1 LPINAADP
9 KIAAMTSLT
18 VSGRVAQVL
27 SSYLSDV
34 FGVMGNGNVYFLDAA
49 EKQGL
54 RFTPVRHEG
63 AAIAAADAYYRTSG
77 RLAAGTTTYGPGYTN
92 ALTALAEAVQAQ
104 IPVVLGTGDAPST
117 GARPWDVDQTAIA
130 AGLGAATF
138 TVTRSSAGA
147 VTQQA
152 VEYAI
157 TKRTAVV
164 LAIPYDLAA
173 LEAAEEDL
181 PAPLAAAVT
190 DDVDGGLGRI
200 AAHLARAKRPL
211 ILAGRGAHL
220 AGAGPELRG
229 LADRLG
235 ALTAGTALALNLLEG
250 EGYLGVAGGFGTD
263 TAAGLMAEADVV
275 LVAGASLSPF
285 TLRFGHLIG
294 PDATMI
300 QIDAALEPT
309 NPRVDMFLSADVK
322 AAAGRILDSL
332 DGVPASAAPTAWRTE
347 ARKRLASGAAH
358 HPGSAETVDGRLDPR
373 ALATALDAIL
383 PERRTVVQ
391 DGGHFIGW
399 APMYWRIP
407 RPQDLVMVGT
417 AYQSI
422 GLGLASA
429 VGAARA
435 VEDGRTLVLAAGDG
449 GFLMGLS
456 DLESLVGAA
465 KSAVVVIYND
475 AAYGAEIHQYGS
487 QGLTEKPM
495 LIPEVDFSGVARA
508 LGAESAVIRS
518 LSDLAALQDWID
530 DGARGTFVA
539 DCRIT
544 SSVRAP
550 WLSEWMQASQA
561 ASAAQAAKEKVA
573 G

>member
-1 LPINAADP
+1 
-9 KIAAMTSLT
+9 MTSLT

-27 SSYLSDV
+27 GSHLTDV
-34 FGVMGNGNVYFLDAA
+34 FGVMGNGNAYFLDAA
-49 EKQGL
+49 ERLGL

-63 AAIAAADAYYRTSG
+63 AAVAAADAYYRSSG

-104 IPVVLGTGDAPST
+104 IPVVLVTGDAPTS
-117 GARPWDVDQTAIA
+117 GARPQDVDQAAIA

-138 TVTRSSAGA
+138 TVTRDTAGSI
-147 VTQQA
+147 TRQA
-152 VEYAI
+152 VEYAL
-157 TKRTAVV
+157 TRRTAVV

-173 LEAAEEDL
+173 LEAADEEV
-181 PAPLAAAVT
+181 PAESAPLVT
-190 DDVDGGLGRI
+190 DDVDGGLGQVARL
-200 AAHLARAKRPL
+200 LAGARRPL

-220 AGAGPELRG
+220 AGAGPDLRE

-235 ALTAGTALALNLLEG
+235 ALTAGTALALNLLQG
-250 EGYLGVAGGFGTD
+250 DGYLGVAGGFGTD
-263 TAAGLMAEADVV
+263 TAAGLMGEADVV

-285 TLRFGHLIG
+285 TMRFGHLLG
-294 PDATMI
+294 PDCTVI
-300 QIDAALEPT
+300 QIDTTLQPT
-309 NPRVDMFLSADVK
+309 HPRVDLFVSADAK
-322 AAAGRILDSL
+322 SAAGRLLRMLDH
-332 DGVPASAAPTAWRTE
+332 PASTEAWRAE
-347 ARKRLASGAAH
+347 ARRRLAEGPAH
-358 HPGSAETVDGRLDPR
+358 HAGSAHTADGRLDPR
-373 ALATALDAIL
+373 ALATALDAVL

-435 VEDGRTLVLAAGDG
+435 VEDGRTLVLASGDG
-449 GFLMGLS
+449 GFLMGLA
-456 DLESLVGAA
+456 DLESLIGAA
-465 KSAVVVIYND
+465 ASAVVVIYND

-487 QGLTEKPM
+487 QGLSEKPM

-518 LSDLAALQDWID
+518 LADLSALQNWID
-530 DGARGTFVA
+530 AGAKGTFVA

-561 ASAAQAAKEKVA
+561 AKSAVA

>member
-1 LPINAADP
+1 
-9 KIAAMTSLT
+9 MTSLT
-18 VSGRVAQVL
+18 VSGRVAEVL
-27 SSYLSDV
+27 SGYLSDV

-54 RFTPVRHEG
+54 RFSAVRHEG
-63 AAIAAADAYYRTSG
+63 AAIAAADAYYRASG

-104 IPVVLGTGDAPST
+104 IPVVLVTGDAPSS
-117 GARPWDVDQTAIA
+117 GARPWDVDQAAIA

-138 TVTRSSAGA
+138 NVTREAAGSI
-147 VTQQA
+147 TQEA
-152 VEYAI
+152 VEYALA
-157 TKRTAVV
+157 KRTAVV
-164 LAIPYDLAA
+164 IAIPYDLAA
-173 LEAAEEDL
+173 LEAADEEL
-181 PAPLAAAVT
+181 PVPPAAAPVR
-190 DDVDGGLGRI
+190 DDVDGGLER
-200 AAHLARAKRPL
+200 AARLLAEAKRPL

-235 ALTAGTALALNLLEG
+235 ALTAGTALALNLLKG
-250 EGYLGVAGGFGTD
+250 EGYLGVAGGFGTE
-263 TAAGLMAEADVV
+263 TAAGLMGEADVV

-285 TLRFGHLIG
+285 TMRFGHLIG
-294 PDATMI
+294 PDSTVI
-300 QIDAALEPT
+300 QIDTALEAT
-309 NPRVDMFLSADVK
+309 HPRVDLFVAADAK
-322 AAAGRILDSL
+322 AAASRLLRLL
-332 DGVPASAAPTAWRTE
+332 DGAVTAEAWRAE
-347 ARKRLASGAAH
+347 ARKRLAEGPGHDAGSGDT
-358 HPGSAETVDGRLDPR
+358 PDGRLDPR
-373 ALATALDAIL
+373 ALATALDAVL

-391 DGGHFIGW
+391 DGGHFLGW

-417 AYQSI
+417 AYQTI

-429 VGAARA
+429 VGVARA
-435 VEDGRTLVLAAGDG
+435 VDDGRTLVLASGDG

-465 KSAVVVIYND
+465 ASAVVVIYND

-487 QGLTEKPM
+487 RGLTEKPM

-508 LGAESAVIRS
+508 LGAESAIIRELTD
-518 LSDLAALQDWID
+518 LSALQDWID
-530 DGARGTFVA
+530 DGAKGTFVA

-550 WLSEWMQASQA
+550 WLSEWMKASQA
-561 ASAAQAAKEKVA
+561 AKETVA

>member
-1 LPINAADP
+1 
-9 KIAAMTSLT
+9 MTTLT

-27 SSYLSDV
+27 SSYVSDV
-34 FGVMGNGNVYFLDAA
+34 FGVMGNVYFLDAA
-49 EKQGL
+49 EQQGL

-77 RLAAGTTTYGPGYTN
+77 RLAVGTTTYGPGYTN

-104 IPVVLGTGDAPST
+104 IPVVLVTGDAPTT
-117 GARPWDVDQTAIA
+117 GARPWDVDQTTIGAS
-130 AGLGAATF
+130 LGAATF
-138 TVTRSSAGA
+138 TVTRSTAGA
-147 VTQQA
+147 VTRQA
-152 VEYAI
+152 VEYAL
-157 TKRTAVV
+157 TRRTAVV

-173 LEAAEEDL
+173 LEAEDEDL
-181 PAPLAAAVT
+181 PAASASQMT
-190 DDVDGGLGRI
+190 DDGGTDLGQVARL
-200 AAHLARAKRPL
+200 LAGARRPL

-220 AGAGPELRG
+220 AGAGPELRE

-235 ALTAGTALALNLLEG
+235 ALTAGTALALNLLNG
-250 EGYLGVAGGFGTD
+250 EGYLGVAGGFGTE
-263 TAAGLMAEADVV
+263 TAAGLMGEADVV
-275 LVAGASLSPF
+275 LVSGASLSPF
-285 TLRFGHLIG
+285 TMRFGHLIG
-294 PDATMI
+294 PDATVI
-300 QIDAALEPT
+300 QIDTSVEPT
-309 NPRVDMFLSADVK
+309 NPRVDVFVSADVK
-322 AAAGRILDSL
+322 AAASRLLSLLDDEAAL
-332 DGVPASAAPTAWRTE
+332 AGWRAKASQ
-347 ARKRLASGAAH
+347 RLAVG
-358 HPGSAETVDGRLDPR
+358 PGHNAGSEVTEDGRLDPR
-373 ALATALDAIL
+373 ALATALDVVL

-399 APMYWRIP
+399 APMYWNIP

-417 AYQSI
+417 AFQSI

-435 VEDGRTLVLAAGDG
+435 VEDDRTLVLASGDG

-456 DLESLVGAA
+456 DLESLIGAA
-465 KSAVVVIYND
+465 RSAVVVIYND

-487 QGLTEKPM
+487 QGLTQKPM

-508 LGAESAVIRS
+508 LGAESAIIRL
-518 LSDLAALQDWID
+518 LSDLSALTDWID
-530 DGARGTFVA
+530 AGAHGTFVA

-561 ASAAQAAKEKVA
+561 AKAAQV

>member
-1 LPINAADP
+1 
-9 KIAAMTSLT
+9 MTTLT

-27 SSYLSDV
+27 SSYVSDV

-49 EKQGL
+49 EQQGL
-54 RFTPVRHEG
+54 RFTAVRHEG
-63 AAIAAADAYYRTSG
+63 AAIAAADAYYRASG

-104 IPVVLGTGDAPST
+104 IPVVLVTGDAPTT
-117 GARPWDVDQTAIA
+117 GARPWDVDQSAIA
-130 AGLGAATF
+130 TGLGAATF
-138 TVTRSSAGA
+138 TVTRDAAGA
-147 VTQQA
+147 ITRQA
-152 VEYAI
+152 VEYAL
-157 TKRTAVV
+157 TRRTAVV

-173 LEAAEEDL
+173 VEAADEEL
-181 PAPLAAAVT
+181 PEPAALKVT
-190 DDVDGGLGRI
+190 DDGGTD
-200 AAHLARAKRPL
+200 LARVGRLLAGARRPL

-220 AGAGPELRG
+220 AGAGPELRE

-235 ALTAGTALALNLLEG
+235 ALTAGTALALNLLNG
-250 EGYLGVAGGFGTD
+250 EGFLGVAGGFGTD
-263 TAAGLMAEADVV
+263 TAAGLMGEADVV
-275 LVAGASLSPF
+275 MVAGASLSPF
-285 TLRFGHLIG
+285 TMRFGHLLG
-294 PDATMI
+294 PDATVI
-300 QIDAALEPT
+300 QIDTALQPT
-309 NPRVDMFLSADVK
+309 NPRVDLFVGMDAKVAASRLLSLVDGEV
-322 AAAGRILDSL
+322 AAAGWRAE
-332 DGVPASAAPTAWRTE
+332 ASRRLTAGPGH
-347 ARKRLASGAAH
+347 AL
-358 HPGSAETVDGRLDPR
+358 GSAETVDGRLDPR
-373 ALATALDAIL
+373 ALATALDAVL

-399 APMYWRIP
+399 APMYWNIP

-435 VEDGRTLVLAAGDG
+435 VEDGRTLVLASGDG

-456 DLESLVGAA
+456 DLESLIGTAR
-465 KSAVVVIYND
+465 SAIVVIYND

-508 LGAESAVIRS
+508 LGAESAVIRTLDD
-518 LSDLAALQDWID
+518 LSALQEWID
-530 DGARGTFVA
+530 AGARGTFVA

-550 WLSEWMQASQA
+550 WLTEWMNATR
-561 ASAAQAAKEKVA
+561 AAKAAVA

>member
-1 LPINAADP
+1 
-9 KIAAMTSLT
+9 MTSLT
-18 VSGRVAQVL
+18 VSGRVAEVL
-27 SSYLSDV
+27 SGYLSDV

-54 RFTPVRHEG
+54 RFSAVRHEG
-63 AAIAAADAYYRTSG
+63 AAIAAADAYYRASG

-104 IPVVLGTGDAPST
+104 IPVVLVTGDAPSS
-117 GARPWDVDQTAIA
+117 GARPWDVDQAAIA

-138 TVTRSSAGA
+138 NVTREAAGSI
-147 VTQQA
+147 TQEA
-152 VEYAI
+152 VEYALA
-157 TKRTAVV
+157 KRTAVV
-164 LAIPYDLAA
+164 IAIPYDLAA
-173 LEAAEEDL
+173 LEAADEEL
-181 PAPLAAAVT
+181 PVPPAAAPVR
-190 DDVDGGLGRI
+190 DDVDGGLER
-200 AAHLARAKRPL
+200 AARLLAEAKRPL

-235 ALTAGTALALNLLEG
+235 ALTAGTALALNLLKG
-250 EGYLGVAGGFGTD
+250 EGYLGVAGGFGTE
-263 TAAGLMAEADVV
+263 TAAGLMGEADVV

-285 TLRFGHLIG
+285 TMRFGHLIG
-294 PDATMI
+294 PDSTVI
-300 QIDAALEPT
+300 QIDTALEAT
-309 NPRVDMFLSADVK
+309 HPRVDLFVAADAK
-322 AAAGRILDSL
+322 AAASRLLRLL
-332 DGVPASAAPTAWRTE
+332 DGAVTAEAWRAE
-347 ARKRLASGAAH
+347 ARKRLAEGPGHDAGSGDT
-358 HPGSAETVDGRLDPR
+358 PDGRLDPR
-373 ALATALDAIL
+373 ALATALDAVL

-391 DGGHFIGW
+391 DGGHFLGW

-417 AYQSI
+417 AYQTI

-429 VGAARA
+429 VGVARA
-435 VEDGRTLVLAAGDG
+435 VDDGRTLVLASGDG

-465 KSAVVVIYND
+465 ASAVVVIYND

-487 QGLTEKPM
+487 RGLTEKPM

-508 LGAESAVIRS
+508 LGAESAIIRELTD
-518 LSDLAALQDWID
+518 LSALQDWID
-530 DGARGTFVA
+530 DGAKGTFVA

-550 WLSEWMQASQA
+550 WLSEWMKASK
-561 ASAAQAAKEKVA
+561 AAKEKVA

>member
-1 LPINAADP
+1 
-9 KIAAMTSLT
+9 MTTLT

-27 SSYLSDV
+27 SSYVSDV

-49 EKQGL
+49 EQQGL

-63 AAIAAADAYYRTSG
+63 AAIAAADAYYRSSG

-104 IPVVLGTGDAPST
+104 IPVVLVTGDAPTS
-117 GARPWDVDQTAIA
+117 GARPQDVDQTAIA
-130 AGLGAATF
+130 AGLGAGTF
-138 TVTRSSAGA
+138 TVTRGAAGSI
-147 VTQQA
+147 TQQA
-152 VEYAI
+152 VEYAL

-164 LAIPYDLAA
+164 IAIPYDLAA
-173 LEAAEEDL
+173 LEAADEDL
-181 PAPLAAAVT
+181 PETHAPKVT
-190 DDVDGGLGRI
+190 DDVDGGLGQ
-200 AAHLARAKRPL
+200 AARLLAGARRPL

-220 AGAGPELRG
+220 AGAGPELRE

-235 ALTAGTALALNLLEG
+235 ALTAGSALALNLLNG

-263 TAAGLMAEADVV
+263 TAAGLMGEADVV

-285 TLRFGHLIG
+285 TMRFGHLLG
-294 PDATMI
+294 PDSTVI
-300 QIDAALEPT
+300 QIDAGLQQT
-309 NPRVDMFLSADVK
+309 HPRVDLFVSADAK
-322 AAAGRILDSL
+322 TAASRLLQLLDGEAAAEGWRAE
-332 DGVPASAAPTAWRTE
+332 ASR
-347 ARKRLASGAAH
+347 RLAVGPGH
-358 HPGSAETVDGRLDPR
+358 HPGSEETPDGRLDPR
-373 ALATALDAIL
+373 ALATALDAVL

-399 APMYWRIP
+399 APMYWNIP

-417 AYQSI
+417 AFQSI

-435 VEDGRTLVLAAGDG
+435 LEDGRTLVLASGDG
-449 GFLMGLS
+449 GFLMGLA
-456 DLESLVGAA
+456 DLESLIGAA
-465 KSAVVVIYND
+465 RSAIVVIYND

-518 LSDLAALQDWID
+518 LSDLSALQDWID
-530 DGARGTFVA
+530 AGAQGTFVA

-561 ASAAQAAKEKVA
+561 AKAAVA

>member
-1 LPINAADP
+1 
-9 KIAAMTSLT
+9 MTSLT

-27 SSYLSDV
+27 SSYVSDV

-49 EKQGL
+49 EQQGL
-54 RFTPVRHEG
+54 RFTAVRHEG

-77 RLAAGTTTYGPGYTN
+77 RLAVGTTTYGPGYTN
-92 ALTALAEAVQAQ
+92 ALTAVAEAVKAQ
-104 IPVVLGTGDAPST
+104 IPVVLVTGDAPTS
-117 GARPWDVDQTAIA
+117 GPRPWDVDQAAVA

-138 TVTRSSAGA
+138 TVTRDAAGLI
-147 VTQQA
+147 TQQA
-152 VEYAI
+152 VEYAL

-164 LAIPYDLAA
+164 LAIPYDLGA
-173 LEAAEEDL
+173 LEAADKEV
-181 PAPLAAAVT
+181 PAPSAPKVT
-190 DDVDGGLGRI
+190 DDVDGGLGQ
-200 AAHLARAKRPL
+200 AARLLAGAKRPL

-220 AGAGPELRG
+220 AGAGPELRE
-229 LADRLG
+229 LADRIG
-235 ALTAGTALALNLLEG
+235 ALTAGTALALNLLNG

-263 TAAGLMAEADVV
+263 TAAGLLGEADVV
-275 LVAGASLSPF
+275 LAAGASLSPF
-285 TLRFGHLIG
+285 TMRFGHLLG
-294 PDATMI
+294 PDATVI
-300 QIDAALEPT
+300 QIDTAVEPT
-309 NPRVDMFLSADVK
+309 NPRVDLFVSADAK
-322 AAAGRILDSL
+322 AAASRLLSL
-332 DGVPASAAPTAWRTE
+332 VEGDAAAGMWRAE
-347 ARKRLASGAAH
+347 AARRLAVGPG
-358 HPGSAETVDGRLDPR
+358 HPAGSPETIDGRLDPR
-373 ALATALDAIL
+373 SLASALDAVL

-399 APMYWRIP
+399 APMYWNIP

-417 AYQSI
+417 AFQSI

-435 VEDGRTLVLAAGDG
+435 VQDGRTLVLASGDG

-456 DLESLVGAA
+456 DLESLIGVAR
-465 KSAVVVIYND
+465 SAIVVIYND

-508 LGAESAVIRS
+508 LGAGSAIIRS
-518 LSDLAALQDWID
+518 LADLSALQDWID
-530 DGARGTFVA
+530 AGAKGTFVA

-550 WLSEWMQASQA
+550 WLSEWMAASQA
-561 ASAAQAAKEKVA
+561 SKAAVA

>member
-1 LPINAADP
+1 
-9 KIAAMTSLT
+9 MTTLT

-27 SSYLSDV
+27 SSYLTDV

-49 EKQGL
+49 ERLGL
-54 RFTPVRHEG
+54 RFSPVRHEG

-92 ALTALAEAVQAQ
+92 ALTALAESVQAQ
-104 IPVVLGTGDAPST
+104 IPVVLVTGDAPSS
-117 GARPWDVDQTAIA
+117 GARHQDVDQAAIA

-138 TVTRSSAGA
+138 TITRDAAGSI
-147 VTQQA
+147 TRQA
-152 VEYAI
+152 VEYAL
-157 TKRTAVV
+157 TRRTAVV
-164 LAIPYDLAA
+164 IAIPYDLAA
-173 LEAAEEDL
+173 LEAEDDEL
-181 PAPLAAAVT
+181 PAPLAAQVT
-190 DDVDGGLGRI
+190 DDGGIELGQVARL
-200 AAHLARAKRPL
+200 LAGAKRPL

-220 AGAGPELRG
+220 AGAGPELRE

-235 ALTAGTALALNLLEG
+235 ALTAGTALALNLLNG

-263 TAAGLMAEADVV
+263 TAAGLMGEADVV
-275 LVAGASLSPF
+275 FVAGASLSPF
-285 TLRFGHLIG
+285 TMRFGHLLG
-294 PDATMI
+294 PDSTVI
-300 QIDAALEPT
+300 QIDTALQPT
-309 NPRVDMFLSADVK
+309 HPRVDLFVSADAK
-322 AAAGRILDSL
+322 SAAGRLLQLL
-332 DGVPASAAPTAWRTE
+332 DGETAAEAWRAE
-347 ARKRLASGAAH
+347 ARRRLAEGPAH
-358 HPGSAETVDGRLDPR
+358 HPGADETPDGRMDPR
-373 ALATALDAIL
+373 ALATALDAVL

-391 DGGHFIGW
+391 DGGHFLGW
-399 APMYWRIP
+399 APMYWNIP

-417 AYQSI
+417 AFQAI

-435 VEDGRTLVLAAGDG
+435 LEDGRTLVLASGDG

-456 DLESLVGAA
+456 DLESLIGAA
-465 KSAVVVIYND
+465 KSAIVVIYND

-495 LIPEVDFSGVARA
+495 LIPEVDFSGIARA

-518 LSDLAALQDWID
+518 LSDLATLKDWID
-530 DGARGTFVA
+530 AGAKGTFVV

-550 WLSEWMQASQA
+550 WMSEWMNAKQA
-561 ASAAQAAKEKVA
+561 ATAAVA

>member
-1 LPINAADP
+1 
-9 KIAAMTSLT
+9 MTTFT

-27 SSYLSDV
+27 SSYVSDV

-49 EKQGL
+49 EQLGL
-54 RFTPVRHEG
+54 RFSAVRHEG

-104 IPVVLGTGDAPST
+104 IPVVLVTGDAPSS
-117 GARPWDVDQTAIA
+117 GARPQDVDQAAIA

-138 TVTRSSAGA
+138 TVTRDAAGA
-147 VTQQA
+147 ITRQA
-152 VEYAI
+152 VEYAL

-164 LAIPYDLAA
+164 IAIPYDLAA
-173 LEAAEEDL
+173 LEAADEEL
-181 PAPLAAAVT
+181 PEPQAPKMT
-190 DDVDGGLGRI
+190 DDVDGGLGQVARL
-200 AAHLARAKRPL
+200 LAGAKRPL

-220 AGAGPELRG
+220 AGAGPELRE

-235 ALTAGTALALNLLEG
+235 ALTAGTALALNLLKG

-263 TAAGLMAEADVV
+263 TAAGLMGEADVV

-285 TLRFGHLIG
+285 TMRFGHLLG
-294 PDATMI
+294 PDSTVI
-300 QIDAALEPT
+300 QIDAALQPT
-309 NPRVDMFLSADVK
+309 HPRVDTFVSADVK
-322 AAAGRILDSL
+322 SAAGQLLGML
-332 DGVPASAAPTAWRTE
+332 DGGAPDAGRVSAWRAE
-347 ARKRLASGAAH
+347 ARKRLAEGPGHEA
-358 HPGSAETVDGRLDPR
+358 GSAETVDGRLDPR
-373 ALATALDAIL
+373 SLAAALDAVL

-391 DGGHFIGW
+391 DGGHFVGW

-417 AYQSI
+417 AFQSI

-435 VEDGRTLVLAAGDG
+435 VEDGRTLVLASGDG

-456 DLESLVGAA
+456 DLESLIGAA
-465 KSAVVVIYND
+465 SSAIVVIYND

-508 LGAESAVIRS
+508 LGAESAIIRS
-518 LSDLAALQDWID
+518 LADLSALTDWID
-530 DGARGTFVA
+530 AGAKGTFVA

-550 WLSEWMQASQA
+550 WLSEWMQAKQEAKA
-561 ASAAQAAKEKVA
+561 AVA

>member
-1 LPINAADP
+1 
-9 KIAAMTSLT
+9 MTSLT
-18 VSGRVAQVL
+18 VSGRVAEVL
-27 SSYLSDV
+27 SSYVSDV

-104 IPVVLGTGDAPST
+104 IPVVLVTGDAPTT
-117 GARPWDVDQTAIA
+117 GARPWDVDQAAIA
-130 AGLGAATF
+130 TGLGAATF
-138 TVTRSSAGA
+138 TVTRDAPGA
-147 VTQQA
+147 VTRQA
-152 VEYAI
+152 VEYAL
-157 TKRTAVV
+157 TRRTAVV

-173 LEAAEEDL
+173 LEAPDEDL
-181 PAPLAAAVT
+181 PEPSALKMT
-190 DDVDGGLGRI
+190 DDGGMDLGRV
-200 AAHLARAKRPL
+200 ARLLAGARRPL

-220 AGAGPELRG
+220 AGAGPELRE

-235 ALTAGTALALNLLEG
+235 ALTAGTALALNFLNG

-263 TAAGLMAEADVV
+263 TAAGLMGEADVV

-285 TLRFGHLIG
+285 TMRFGHLLG
-294 PDATMI
+294 PDASVI
-300 QIDAALEPT
+300 QIDTAVEPT
-309 NPRVDMFLSADVK
+309 HPSVDVFVRADAK
-322 AAAGRILDSL
+322 AAASRLLSL
-332 DGVPASAAPTAWRTE
+332 VDGEAAAGAWRAE
-347 ARKRLASGAAH
+347 ASRRLAVGPGHAA
-358 HPGSAETVDGRLDPR
+358 GSTSTADGRLDPR
-373 ALATALDAIL
+373 ALAAALDAVL
-383 PERRTVVQ
+383 PKHRTVVQ

-399 APMYWRIP
+399 APMYWNIP

-417 AYQSI
+417 AFQSI

-435 VEDGRTLVLAAGDG
+435 VEDDRTLVLASGDG

-456 DLESLVGAA
+456 DLESLIGAA
-465 KSAVVVIYND
+465 RSAIVVIYND

-495 LIPEVDFSGVARA
+495 LIPQVDFSGVARA
-508 LGAESAVIRS
+508 LGAEAAVIRS
-518 LSDLAALQDWID
+518 LDDLSALQNWID
-530 DGARGTFVA
+530 AGAKGTFLA

-550 WLSEWMQASQA
+550 WLAEWMKASQA
-561 ASAAQAAKEKVA
+561 AKTAVT

>member
-1 LPINAADP
+1 
-9 KIAAMTSLT
+9 MTSLT

-27 SSYLSDV
+27 SSYVSDV

-49 EKQGL
+49 EQQGL
-54 RFTPVRHEG
+54 CFSPVRHEG

-104 IPVVLGTGDAPST
+104 IPVVLVTGDAPT
-117 GARPWDVDQTAIA
+117 AGARPWDVDQPAIA

-138 TVTRSSAGA
+138 TVTRDAAGA
-147 VTQQA
+147 TTRQA
-152 VEYAI
+152 VEYAL
-157 TKRTAVV
+157 TRRTAVV

-173 LEAAEEDL
+173 LEAADEDL
-181 PAPLAAAVT
+181 PEPAAPQVT
-190 DDVDGGLGRI
+190 DDVDGGLGQVARL
-200 AAHLARAKRPL
+200 LAGARRPL
-211 ILAGRGAHL
+211 ILAGRGAHI
-220 AGAGPELRG
+220 AGAGPELRQ

-235 ALTAGTALALNLLEG
+235 ALTAGTALALNLLNG

-263 TAAGLMAEADVV
+263 TAAGLMGEADVV

-285 TLRFGHLIG
+285 TMRFGHLLG
-294 PDATMI
+294 PDATVI
-300 QIDAALEPT
+300 QIDTAVEPT
-309 NPRVDMFLSADVK
+309 NARVDLFVQADAK
-322 AAAGRILDSL
+322 AAATRLLALLDREAAAA
-332 DGVPASAAPTAWRTE
+332 GWRAEAS
-347 ARKRLASGAAH
+347 KRLAAGPGH
-358 HPGSAETVDGRLDPR
+358 DLGSAETEDGRLDPR
-373 ALATALDAIL
+373 ALAAALDAVL

-399 APMYWRIP
+399 APMYWNIP

-417 AYQSI
+417 AYQTI

-435 VEDGRTLVLAAGDG
+435 LEDGRTLVLASGDG

-456 DLESLVGAA
+456 DLESLIGTAR
-465 KSAVVVIYND
+465 SAIVVIYND

-518 LSDLAALQDWID
+518 LGDLSSLQDWID
-530 DGARGTFVA
+530 AGARGTFVA

-544 SSVRAP
+544 STVRAP
-550 WLSEWMQASQA
+550 WLTEWMNATR
-561 ASAAQAAKEKVA
+561 AAKAAVA

>member
-1 LPINAADP
+1 
-9 KIAAMTSLT
+9 MTTLT

-27 SSYLSDV
+27 GSHLTDL
-34 FGVMGNGNVYFLDAA
+34 FGVMGNGNVHFLDAA
-49 EKQGL
+49 EQLGL
-54 RFTPVRHEG
+54 RFSAVRHEG

-92 ALTALAEAVQAQ
+92 ALTALAESVQAQ
-104 IPVVLGTGDAPST
+104 IPVVLVTGDAPTS
-117 GARPWDVDQTAIA
+117 GPRPQDVDQTAIA

-138 TVTRSSAGA
+138 TVTRDAAGSI
-147 VTQQA
+147 TQQA
-152 VEYAI
+152 VEYAL

-173 LEAAEEDL
+173 LEAADEEL
-181 PAPLAAAVT
+181 PAPLAPAGS
-190 DDVDGGLGRI
+190 DDVDGGGHGDLEQVARL
-200 AAHLARAKRPL
+200 LAGAQRPL

-220 AGAGPELRG
+220 AGAGPELRK

-250 EGYLGVAGGFGTD
+250 DGYLGVAGGFGTD
-263 TAAGLMAEADVV
+263 TAAGLMGEADVV

-285 TLRFGHLIG
+285 TMRFGHLIG
-294 PDATMI
+294 PDSTVI
-300 QIDAALEPT
+300 QIDAALQPT
-309 NPRVDMFLSADVK
+309 HPRVDTFVSGDVK
-322 AAAGRILDSL
+322 AAAERLLALLDA
-332 DGVPASAAPTAWRTE
+332 PAAPAAGPSDAWRAE
-347 ARKRLASGAAH
+347 ARTRLAEGPAH
-358 HPGSAETVDGRLDPR
+358 HPGAAETPDGRLDPR
-373 ALATALDAIL
+373 SLAKALDAVL

-391 DGGHFIGW
+391 DGGHFVGW
-399 APMYWRIP
+399 APMYWNIP

-417 AYQSI
+417 AYQTI

-435 VEDGRTLVLAAGDG
+435 VEEDRTLVLASGDG

-456 DLESLVGAA
+456 DLESLIGAA
-465 KSAVVVIYND
+465 RSAVVVIYND

-508 LGAESAVIRS
+508 LGAESAIIRS
-518 LSDLAALQDWID
+518 LEDLSALTDWID
-530 DGARGTFVA
+530 AGARGTFVA

-550 WLSEWMQASQA
+550 WLSEWMEASR
-561 ASAAQAAKEKVA
+561 AAKAAVA
-573 G
+573 N

>member
-1 LPINAADP
+1 
-9 KIAAMTSLT
+9 MTTLT

-27 SSYLSDV
+27 SNYVSDV

-49 EKQGL
+49 EKMGL
-54 RFTPVRHEG
+54 RFSAVRHEG

-104 IPVVLGTGDAPST
+104 IPVVLVTGDAPSS
-117 GARPWDVDQTAIA
+117 GARPQDVDQAAIA

-138 TVTRSSAGA
+138 TVTRDAAGS
-147 VTQQA
+147 VTRQA
-152 VEYAI
+152 VEYAL
-157 TKRTAVV
+157 TRRTAVV
-164 LAIPYDLAA
+164 IAIPYDLAA
-173 LEAAEEDL
+173 LEAEDEDL
-181 PAPLAAAVT
+181 PEPAALKVA
-190 DDVDGGLGRI
+190 DDGGTDLTRI
-200 AAHLARAKRPL
+200 ARLLAGARRPL

-220 AGAGPELRG
+220 AGAGPELRE

-235 ALTAGTALALNLLEG
+235 ALTAGTALALNLLNG

-263 TAAGLMAEADVV
+263 TAAGLMGEADVV

-285 TLRFGHLIG
+285 TLRFGHLLG
-294 PDATMI
+294 PDSTVL
-300 QIDAALEPT
+300 QIDTALQPT
-309 NPRVDMFLSADVK
+309 NPRVDLFVSADAKSAASRLLSLLDGEAV
-322 AAAGRILDSL
+322 AAGWRAE
-332 DGVPASAAPTAWRTE
+332 AS
-347 ARKRLASGAAH
+347 KRLASGAGH
-358 HPGSAETVDGRLDPR
+358 HPGSDETPDGRLDPR
-373 ALATALDAIL
+373 SLATALDAVL

-391 DGGHFIGW
+391 DGGHFLGW
-399 APMYWRIP
+399 APMYWNIP

-417 AYQSI
+417 TFQAI

-435 VEDGRTLVLAAGDG
+435 LEDGHTLVLASGDG
-449 GFLMGLS
+449 GFLMGLA
-456 DLESLVGAA
+456 DLESLIGAA
-465 KSAVVVIYND
+465 KSAIVVIYND
-475 AAYGAEIHQYGS
+475 AAYGAEIHQYAS

-495 LIPEVDFSGVARA
+495 LIPEVDFSGIARA

-518 LSDLAALQDWID
+518 LSDLSALTDWID
-530 DGARGTFVA
+530 AGAQGTFMA

-550 WLSEWMQASQA
+550 WLTEWMNAKQA
-561 ASAAQAAKEKVA
+561 AAVA

>member
-1 LPINAADP
+1 
-9 KIAAMTSLT
+9 MTTLT

-27 SSYLSDV
+27 SSYVSDV

-49 EKQGL
+49 EKLGL
-54 RFTPVRHEG
+54 RFSAVRHEG

-104 IPVVLGTGDAPST
+104 IPVVLVTGDAPSS
-117 GARPWDVDQTAIA
+117 GARPQDVDQAAIA

-138 TVTRSSAGA
+138 TVTRDAAGSI
-147 VTQQA
+147 TRQA
-152 VEYAI
+152 VEYAL

-164 LAIPYDLAA
+164 IAIPYDLAA
-173 LEAAEEDL
+173 LEAADEEL
-181 PAPLAAAVT
+181 PAPLAPQVT
-190 DDVDGGLGRI
+190 DDGGAGLGQVARL
-200 AAHLARAKRPL
+200 LAGAKRPL

-220 AGAGPELRG
+220 AGAGPELRE
-229 LADRLG
+229 LADRIG
-235 ALTAGTALALNLLEG
+235 ALTAGTALALNLLNG

-263 TAAGLMAEADVV
+263 TAAGLMGEADVV

-285 TLRFGHLIG
+285 TMRFGHLLG
-294 PDATMI
+294 PDATVI
-300 QIDAALEPT
+300 QIDTALQPT
-309 NPRVDMFLSADVK
+309 NPRVDIFISADVRS
-322 AAAGRILDSL
+322 AAGRILGML
-332 DGVPASAAPTAWRTE
+332 DGGAAAEAWRAE
-347 ARKRLASGAAH
+347 ARRRLAEGAAH
-358 HPGSAETVDGRLDPR
+358 HPGSDETVDGRLDPR
-373 ALATALDAIL
+373 ALATALDAVL

-391 DGGHFIGW
+391 DGGHFLGW

-417 AYQSI
+417 AFQSI

-435 VEDGRTLVLAAGDG
+435 VEDGRTLVLASGDG
-449 GFLMGLS
+449 GFLMGLA
-456 DLESLVGAA
+456 DLESLIGVAS
-465 KSAVVVIYND
+465 SAVVVIYND

-508 LGAESAVIRS
+508 LGAESAIIRS
-518 LSDLAALQDWID
+518 LADLSELQDWID
-530 DGARGTFVA
+530 AGARGTFVA

-550 WLSEWMQASQA
+550 WLSEWMAASQA
-561 ASAAQAAKEKVA
+561 AKAAVA